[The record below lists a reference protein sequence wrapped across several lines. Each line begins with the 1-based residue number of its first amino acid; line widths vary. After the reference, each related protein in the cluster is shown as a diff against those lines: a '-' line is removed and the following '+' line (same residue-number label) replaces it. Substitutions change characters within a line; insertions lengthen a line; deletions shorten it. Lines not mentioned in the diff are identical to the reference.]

1 MRRVKPLAFPLDPL
15 VLDPSAIASFIR
27 AARTQ
32 SGLTLEE
39 AALTTGVAKS
49 TMQAVET
56 QPHKV
61 AFATVLHVA
70 KELGVAIL
78 AVPAE
83 QREVVRRM
91 AQHIQDAEPGST
103 YRSA

>member
-15 VLDPSAIASFIR
+15 VLDPGTLASFIR

-49 TMQAVET
+49 TMQSIET
-56 QPHKV
+56 RPDNV

-70 KELGVAIL
+70 KELGVAIF

-91 AQHIQDAEPGST
+91 AQHAQDAEPGNTSC
-103 YRSA
+103 SA